1 MRFWGAGRWRPAG
14 AGHFKFAPAGH
25 DALTDSVAAHD
36 SVTLSPPAADAI
48 YGVMSES
55 LVELGLQIVHE
66 VRGPMRLWDFSR
78 RLGKRL
84 GMSQVSLSELSDAV
98 KTTLATI
105 DSPRLRVLAPGSR
118 GGSSGTGAG
127 YVYDAAD
134 PDSWPVRSSR

>member
-14 AGHFKFAPAGH
+14 AGHLNLASAGH
-25 DALTDSVAAHD
+25 DHDSVA
-36 SVTLSPPAADAI
+36 LSAPAADAI

-78 RLGKRL
+78 RLGNRL
-84 GMSQVSLSELSDAV
+84 GMPPVSLSELSDAV
-98 KTTLATI
+98 KTTLSTI

-118 GGSSGTGAG
+118 TGSSGTGAG

>member
-1 MRFWGAGRWRPAG
+1 MRFWGTGRWWPAG
-14 AGHFKFAPAGH
+14 SRKLQLHGYDTPVPGGAATP
-25 DALTDSVAAHD
+25 DAV
-36 SVTLSPPAADAI
+36 

-78 RLGKRL
+78 RLGTRL
-84 GMSQVSLSELSDAV
+84 GMPPMSLSELTSAV
-98 KTTLATI
+98 GATLSTI
-105 DSPRLRVLAPGSR
+105 GDERLRILTPGSR
-118 GGSSGTGAG
+118 SGCYGTGAG

>member
-1 MRFWGAGRWRPAG
+1 MRFWGTGRWWPAG
-14 AGHFKFAPAGH
+14 AGKLSLPGH
-25 DALTDSVAAHD
+25 DVS
-36 SVTLSPPAADAI
+36 PAATAPTGSIFGGAATPDAV

-78 RLGKRL
+78 RLGTRL
-84 GMSQVSLSELSDAV
+84 GMPPMSLSELTSAV
-98 KTTLATI
+98 GATLSTI
-105 DSPRLRVLAPGSR
+105 GDDRLRILAPGSR
-118 GGSSGTGAG
+118 GGGCYGTGAG

>member
-1 MRFWGAGRWRPAG
+1 MRFWGAGRWRSAG
-14 AGHFKFAPAGH
+14 AGDASVSGH
-25 DALTDSVAAHD
+25 DVA
-36 SVTLSPPAADAI
+36 PPALASAASAFGGATSPDAV

-78 RLGKRL
+78 RLGTRL
-84 GMSQVSLSELSDAV
+84 GMKPMPLSDLTDAV
-98 KTTLATI
+98 RATLATI
-105 DSPRLRVLAPGSR
+105 SDPRLRILTPGSR
-118 GGSSGTGAG
+118 GGGSCTGAG

>member
-14 AGHFKFAPAGH
+14 AGQLNLSVPGH
-25 DALTDSVAAHD
+25 DD
-36 SVTLSPPAADAI
+36 VTLSASLAPSLAPSA
-48 YGVMSES
+48 YGAMSDS

-84 GMSQVSLSELSDAV
+84 GMPPVPLSELSDAV
-98 KTTLATI
+98 KATLATI
-105 DSPRLRVLAPGSR
+105 DDPRLRVLAPGPR

-134 PDSWPVRSSR
+134 PDSRPVRSSR